1 MLDQVPPLNA
11 AVQLTCKVATVLAA
25 RHLGAPD
32 TSSAFFAAI
41 MAVLVGNDDSGFRD
55 LPDKKGV
62 SCKGSQAALGS
73 VFWPD
78 VTATDV
84 VAEIKQIQ
92 GPLDRSP
99 FALAWGN
106 TLKDICNQLAQS
118 TFVLRRRQLADLVI
132 FLLRDHV
139 AQGQHIK
146 VMVTVVSAAA
156 V

>member
-1 MLDQVPPLNA
+1 
-11 AVQLTCKVATVLAA
+11 
-25 RHLGAPD
+25 
-32 TSSAFFAAI
+32 